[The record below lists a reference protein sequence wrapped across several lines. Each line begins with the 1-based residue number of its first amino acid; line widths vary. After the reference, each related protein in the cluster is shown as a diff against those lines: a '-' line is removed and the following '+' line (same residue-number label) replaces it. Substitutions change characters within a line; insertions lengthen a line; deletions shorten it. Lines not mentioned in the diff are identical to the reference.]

1 MRQARAQRG
10 QILPIVALALV
21 GLLGVSAFSIDV
33 GYAYF
38 AKRQLQSAVDSAALA
53 GAQDL
58 PSSTLAPATA
68 LSYFK
73 DNNPTNLPAFGF
85 SYQLKCTATA
95 IIATGCNAS
104 VNPNELYVNGTA
116 STNTWFAGLFGIKHF
131 DVSAHANA
139 CSPCSS
145 TPVDVVIV
153 IDRTGSMCIPDC
165 DDMNGAKDGVQQMLG
180 ILNPPYAQIGMVAFP
195 PVKTTTTG
203 VCAAPYNS
211 ESPTTGFPA
220 DLPTF
225 HTSAY
230 DGYYAYDGY
239 DAPGRGYLTD
249 ALNGNYKDAAGKPV
263 LTSGLYIHTLSGNED
278 SCIPSD
284 GLTSY
289 SEALRQ
295 GQAELLLHGRA
306 KVPNFIV
313 FLTDGE
319 ANIGSVYGNSDAK
332 LFPQGGPDDQ
342 KPCQAGVDAATAIK
356 ATGTTIYSIGY
367 SLGSKSCTHGVFFKK
382 GTGKNPV
389 YNVPCT
395 AGTTLCFHFASTN
408 GDDLESPKITSHD
421 AVEDIASP
429 GHFKSTATASE
440 LTTIFASI
448 ASDIAS
454 GSSRLVDDGF

>member
-1 MRQARAQRG
+1 MRQARGQRG

-21 GLLGVSAFSIDV
+21 GLLGVAAFSIDV
-33 GYAYF
+33 GYAYY
-38 AKRQLQSAVDSAALA
+38 AKRQLQAAVDSAALA

-68 LSYFK
+68 LTYFK
-73 DNNPTNLPAFGF
+73 DNTPANLPAFGF
-85 SYQLKCTATA
+85 SYQVKCTATA
-95 IIATGCNAS
+95 IIATGCDAS
-104 VNPNELYVNGTA
+104 VNPNELLVTGTA

-153 IDRTGSMCIPDC
+153 IDRTGSMCLPDC
-165 DDMNGAKDGVQQMLG
+165 NDMNGAKAGVQTMLG

-195 PVKTTTTG
+195 PVQSSATS
-203 VCAAPYNS
+203 VCASAYNS
-211 ESPTTGFPA
+211 ESPVSGFPS

-225 HTSAY
+225 HNGGY
-230 DGYYAYDGY
+230 NGYYAYDGY
-239 DAPGRGYLTD
+239 DAAGRGYVTD

-263 LTSGLYIHTLSGNED
+263 LTSGLYIHTLSGN
-278 SCIPSD
+278 SSACIPSD

-295 GQAELLLHGRA
+295 AQAELLSHGRA

-319 ANIGSVYGNSDAK
+319 ANIGSVYSKSDAK
-332 LFPQGGPDDQ
+332 FPQGGSDDQ
-342 KPCQAGVDAATAIK
+342 KPCQAGVDAAAAIK

-382 GTGKNPV
+382 GTGTNPKYDV
-389 YNVPCT
+389 ACVTGT
-395 AGTTLCFHFASTN
+395 AGCFHFGST
-408 GDDLESPKITSHD
+408 GSSDLETPGITSHD
-421 AVEDIASP
+421 AVQAIASP
-429 GHFKSTATASE
+429 GHFSSTATASA